1 MNDIVKARVQEG
13 ASLTD
18 SIHCLHGVKQGGFC
32 SPILFSFFINEL
44 ALNIINGGKHG
55 AVLTSTLVELVILL
69 SADGTILLS
78 ETATGLQN
86 RLNILYGS
94 SEKLQLKVNS
104 DKSNMT
110 VFRKGC
116 YLERKMFLWKESNI
130 SC

>member
-1 MNDIVKARVQEG
+1 MYGVVKVRVRDG
-13 ASLTD
+13 ASLTE
-18 SIHCLHGVKQGGFC
+18 SIYCLCGVKQGDVC
-32 SPILFSFFINEL
+32 SLILFSFFINEL

-116 YLERKMFLWKESNI
+116 YLERKMVLWKESNR